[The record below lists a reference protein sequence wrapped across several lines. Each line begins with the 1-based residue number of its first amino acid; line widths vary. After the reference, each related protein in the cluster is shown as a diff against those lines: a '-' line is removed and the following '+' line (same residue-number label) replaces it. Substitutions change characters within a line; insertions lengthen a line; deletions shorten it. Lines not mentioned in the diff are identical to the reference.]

1 MDDKWPFKF
10 RQRPPIEGKPVTL
23 EEAEEFLLAKLNDPA
38 WNPHH
43 AKLELVIFYGS
54 TNRVT
59 DAMRHADEYLAEST
73 DLEEKAGM
81 YFYQG
86 QLMEHIRDWESA
98 IRFYSKA
105 LEFRSQDEINRYF
118 IHNNIGFSLN
128 QLKRY
133 SEAEKYLREAI
144 ALDPSRANAFK
155 NLGLSLEGQ
164 SRFGDAARS
173 FMAAVQADASDPR
186 ALKHLEELAERHT
199 ELYVDI
205 PDLSHQI
212 TRCREVVE
220 YVAELYSKD
229 KPPIN

>member
-10 RQRPPIEGKPVTL
+10 RQHPPIEGKPVTL

-38 WNPHH
+38 WNPHY

-59 DAMRHADEYLAEST
+59 DAMRYADEYLAEST
-73 DLEEKAGM
+73 DLEERSGM
-81 YFYQG
+81 YFYKG

-164 SRFGDAARS
+164 GRFGDAARS

-186 ALKHLEELAERHT
+186 ALKHLEELAEQHP
-199 ELYVDI
+199 EVYAFI
-205 PDLSHQI
+205 PDLSQQI

-220 YVAELYSKD
+220 YVAELSSKD